1 MINSLFFSSFI
12 NFSIE
17 SARSS
22 SVGRMVVLRAKNS
35 SLDSAVEGGDNVNVL
50 PERAG
55 LAVVDLAK
63 ILIGALKKKDI
74 LHIFNFV
81 KKTEKLPCGPNS
93 RFKWS
98 SCTTRPKK
106 TQNGIFRCRQ

>member
-1 MINSLFFSSFI
+1 MISSLFFSSFI

-22 SVGRMVVLRAKNS
+22 SVGRMVLLRAKNS

-63 ILIGALKKKDI
+63 ILIGALKKKKKI
-74 LHIFNFV
+74 V
-81 KKTEKLPCGPNS
+81 KKIFYIEK
-93 RFKWS
+93 K
-98 SCTTRPKK
+98 
-106 TQNGIFRCRQ
+106 